1 MAAFCFAQMQEH
13 FLMPNLCP
21 SWISLCLLPVQPHKC
36 WHCPGPSSRLLR
48 SSLLLHTDG
57 DLNHLT
63 LQHFQLM
70 TQLNY
75 LPGFSS
81 GVYDW
86 GWEGMHWSTYYWT
99 LHACS
104 MSAILICVH
113 GQAAY
118 AVPVQLSGTHCVQEE
133 GSGTMRTMSKTG
145 KNVGLLI

>member
-36 WHCPGPSSRLLR
+36 WHCPGPSSRLFR
-48 SSLLLHTDG
+48 PSLLLHTDG

-63 LQHFQLM
+63 LLHFQLM
-70 TQLNY
+70 TQLNC

-86 GWEGMHWSTYYWT
+86 GWEGMHWSTYYLDSPCMQHVSNPNLCPWPSS
-99 LHACS
+99 LRSSSPAIWNSLCS
-104 MSAILICVH
+104 RGGIRH
-113 GQAAY
+113 NE
-118 AVPVQLSGTHCVQEE
+118 HNE
-133 GSGTMRTMSKTG
+133 
-145 KNVGLLI
+145 